1 MGLLLL
7 KWVFFLL
14 SIAIVFYLGWKK
26 PTVLIALLA
35 GAVALEIS
43 ITWFPPLGPI
53 TSELGSLARLLTVG
67 IIGAALWQ
75 IWIVPRK
82 RQELKAILTHFL
94 TRALLIYI
102 AVGAVSFLYT
112 IGPGKTAV
120 EVVRLLTL
128 FFLYLSVC
136 LLMERKQAFIPFQV
150 VHWVG
155 VALVPLALYEAKTR
169 HFIWRQYLAEG
180 EIARVNATFVDPNIF
195 ARYLVLAIVANLI
208 LGYFYTNYTNIN
220 TNTNVK
226 VSTNTRVRLESV
238 VAIGTLLGLLG
249 ALAVTLSRSGLL
261 TLVMVLILMLMLIP
275 RRRMLLPIGFLG
287 LVGTVIAALQPTV
300 WQRLLTFKAG
310 FGALDAQRQYLWKA
324 AGAMFADH
332 PLFGVGLGGFQEA
345 FLTHY
350 ISFKTA
356 IPDTEGATLSHTTIL
371 TIAAELGLMGL
382 AALIWVWVA
391 LIRVLTRLRKAR
403 FDRDGFERYIP
414 GAGYFLWIVTVFIS
428 SQAEGRFFEDP
439 LIWVS
444 MGMMFCLLNKVGSE
458 KKYESDFTIN

>member
-14 SIAIVFYLGWKK
+14 SVAVVFYFGLKK

-53 TSELGSLARLLTVG
+53 TSQLGSLARLLTVG
-67 IIGAALWQ
+67 IIGATLWQ
-75 IWIVPRK
+75 IWIVPKK
-82 RQELKAILTHFL
+82 RQELKVILNHFL
-94 TRALLIYI
+94 TRALLVYI
-102 AVGAVSFLYT
+102 VIGAVSFLYS
-112 IGPGKTAV
+112 IGPGKTAF

-128 FFLYLSVC
+128 LFLYLSVC
-136 LLMERKQAFIPFQV
+136 LLMERKQAFLPFQV

-155 VALVPLALYEAKTR
+155 VALVPLALYEAMTR

-180 EIARVNATFVDPNIF
+180 MIARVNATFVDPNIF
-195 ARYLVLAIVANLI
+195 ARYLVLAIAANLI
-208 LGYFYTNYTNIN
+208 LSYFYFSPSTGTSPNANAN
-220 TNTNVK
+220 TGH
-226 VSTNTRVRLESV
+226 RLQVV

-261 TLVMVLILMLMLIP
+261 TLFIVLILMVVLIP
-275 RRRMLLPIGFLG
+275 RRRMLLPIGLLG

-300 WQRLLTFKAG
+300 WQRLLTFREG

-324 AGAMFADH
+324 AGAMFTDH
-332 PLFGVGLGGFQEA
+332 PFFGVGLGGFQEA

-350 ISFKTA
+350 ISLKTA
-356 IPDTEGATLSHTTIL
+356 IPDAEGATLSHTTIL

-382 AALIWVWVA
+382 AALAWVWVA
-391 LIRVLTRLRKAR
+391 LVRVLRRLRQAGL
-403 FDRDGFERYIP
+403 DRDGFERYIP
-414 GAGYFLWIVTVFIS
+414 GVGYFLWIVTVFVS

-439 LIWVS
+439 MIWIS
-444 MGMMFCLLNKVGSE
+444 MGMMFCLLGKVGSE
-458 KKYESDFTIN
+458 KKI